1 MSNSN
6 GRGTR
11 RQHSPEIK
19 AKVALAAIKGEH
31 TANEIAAMYGV
42 HPAMITKWK
51 KQLLEEVPQVF
62 ASRRSAAVR
71 AQDDVTG
78 TLYQEIGRLKIELD
92 WLKKKAETW
101 T

>member
-1 MSNSN
+1 MGNTN